1 MTDVNFCDE
10 ISCDGTVMPSNIT
23 PSSFIQFAADNNT
36 CGEDTTHATTL
47 VVYQQKPFGP
57 MPPKEVLADHTK
69 EKRSLTRVH
78 GCDEILECSAHRK
91 RPIVTD
97 FLGQIGTES
106 FHTTTDA
113 YRSSCR
119 MDLTWALGRMSPTKL
134 FDITEVTAV

>member
-23 PSSFIQFAADNNT
+23 PSSFIPFAADNNT

-69 EKRSLTRVH
+69 EKRSLTRAH
-78 GCDEILECSAHRK
+78 GCDEILECSAENARLSRIFSVKLVQSLFTSQLTH
-91 RPIVTD
+91 TD
-97 FLGQIGTES
+97 HHAG
-106 FHTTTDA
+106 
-113 YRSSCR
+113 
-119 MDLTWALGRMSPTKL
+119 
-134 FDITEVTAV
+134 